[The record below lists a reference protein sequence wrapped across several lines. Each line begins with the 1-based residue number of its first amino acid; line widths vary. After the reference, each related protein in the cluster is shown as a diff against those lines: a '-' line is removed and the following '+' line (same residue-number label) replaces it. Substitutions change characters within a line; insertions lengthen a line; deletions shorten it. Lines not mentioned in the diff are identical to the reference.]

1 MNQDFPNKSTLI
13 SITESKYYFLLFII
27 WPFLA
32 LITAFMNYS
41 DKAAKKVVYIFLIYY
56 GFTFFIGSDS
66 FSDSARYSLSLKA
79 NAALPFK
86 DFFKVIG
93 GLNSDTSIDIIDP
106 LISFIVSRFT
116 SHYSLLFAVYA
127 AIFGFFYLKSFNLL
141 FTRYKENPGWNA
153 LVHMIFFAAILPVTA
168 INGFRMWTAVWIFF
182 YGAYHVILYR
192 DLRFLLISFFA
203 PLVHWSFIIP
213 NVILLLY
220 FFIGNRNI
228 IYLPLVLISFVLPR
242 MMTQYFT
249 LISLKLGGSLQ
260 NRYEM
265 YSNPAYVAGVQ
276 DSAADLAWLMKI
288 GGDLVF
294 YYLLLAIIVTR
305 LKSKILDRDK
315 AADNLFSFLLVFL
328 SFVNFGMGIPS
339 LGVRFRMVF
348 FIFAI
353 LYIFMYL
360 VKVPGKKINYLTLI
374 GLFPMLLQ
382 TAIVFRQGSDSL
394 NAWIFSPFFGLP
406 LLAPGISV
414 SSLLF

>member
-1 MNQDFPNKSTLI
+1 MNSREINFSPNEV
-13 SITESKYYFLLFII
+13 SIKNYLLLFVI

-32 LITAFMNYS
+32 LITALMNYS

-56 GFTFFIGSDS
+56 GFSFFIGSDS
-66 FSDSARYSLSLKA
+66 LSDSARYSLSLKA

-192 DLRFLLISFFA
+192 DLRFLLITFFA
-203 PLVHWSFIIP
+203 PLVHWSFIVP
-213 NVILLLY
+213 NAILLLY
-220 FFIGNRNI
+220 LFIGNRNMV
-228 IYLPLVLISFVLPR
+228 YFPVVLISFVLPR

-249 LISLKLGGSLQ
+249 LISLKLGGKIQ

-265 YSNPAYVAGVQ
+265 YSDTAYIAGVQ
-276 DSAADLAWLMKI
+276 DRAADLSWFMKI

-294 YYLLLAIIVTR
+294 YYLLLGIFVAR
-305 LKSKILDRDK
+305 LKFKELEREK
-315 AADNLFSFLLVFL
+315 EADNLFSFLLVFL

-339 LGVRFRMVF
+339 LGARFRMVF

-353 LYIFMYL
+353 LYIFLYL
-360 VKVPGKKINYLTLI
+360 VKIPGKKINLLTTI

-394 NAWIFSPFFGLP
+394 NAWILAPGFGLP
-406 LLAPGISV
+406 LFTSGFSLAD
-414 SSLLF
+414 LFFK